1 MPQGAFDILLV
12 VTRNGL
18 VSDWKETGWILHVC
32 HQEERR
38 WVEGAT
44 GQLVRYMEKQW
55 RF

>member
-12 VTRNGL
+12 VTRIGL
-18 VSDWKETGWILHVC
+18 VSDWKENGWILSVY

-44 GQLVRYMEKQW
+44 GQLVRHVEKQW